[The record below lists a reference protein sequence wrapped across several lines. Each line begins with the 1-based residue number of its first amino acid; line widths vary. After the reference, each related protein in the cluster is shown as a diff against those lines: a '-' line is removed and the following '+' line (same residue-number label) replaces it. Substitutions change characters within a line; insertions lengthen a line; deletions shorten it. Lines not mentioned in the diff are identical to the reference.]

1 MPEPADHS
9 ARATNHAESAL
20 KHFIYGAI
28 PFLAAVFAVLWQLL
42 DPYIPLAYQGLLFGI
57 AVFLG
62 NTTLAVWLWCTVQ
75 VVRRQFAE
83 RNRLADAKAERL
95 QSEIYV
101 LGDTITE
108 NHRTTIELLGKCQR
122 SLQSLH
128 RHMDQQ
134 DDVIAGQKAE
144 VAHLRR
150 VFLGIDDPQHQ
161 PQQVNGQQLGP
172 RRVN

>member
-9 ARATNHAESAL
+9 AEATSQTESPL

-42 DPYIPLAYQGLLFGI
+42 DPYVPLTHQGLLFGI

-62 NTTLAVWLWCTVQ
+62 NTSLAVWLWCTVQ
-75 VVRRQFAE
+75 VVERKFTE

-95 QSEIYV
+95 QNEFYV
-101 LGDTITE
+101 LADAITE
-108 NHRTTIELLGKCQR
+108 NHRTMIELLGKLQR

-128 RHMDQQ
+128 RHMDKQ
-134 DDVIAGQKAE
+134 DGIIAGQNAE
-144 VAHLRR
+144 IAHLRR
-150 VFLGIDDPQHQ
+150 LILGVDEPQLM
-161 PQQVNGQQLGP
+161 NGQQMGP
-172 RRVN
+172 RRLN